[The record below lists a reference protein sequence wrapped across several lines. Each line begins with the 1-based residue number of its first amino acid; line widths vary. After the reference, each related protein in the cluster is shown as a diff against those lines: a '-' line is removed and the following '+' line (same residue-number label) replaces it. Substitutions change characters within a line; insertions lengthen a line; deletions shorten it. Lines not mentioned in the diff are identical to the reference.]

1 MMFEKNNTN
10 FSGENLCDSC
20 RFAIT
25 DPIEGIITNCSRTGE
40 WVHNVG
46 VCKDYED
53 FRTSD
58 NDKA

>member
-1 MMFEKNNTN
+1 MMFKKNNTN
-10 FSGENLCDSC
+10 FNGEDLCSSC
-20 RFAIT
+20 RFAFT

-53 FRTSD
+53 YD
-58 NDKA
+58 N